1 MFFFYLKKSLRHKRI
16 YRKDKHDSL
25 RVVIT
30 YNKLRD
36 TNDT

>member
-1 MFFFYLKKSLRHKRI
+1 MLEKKMKKYVTKRI
-16 YRKDKHDSL
+16 YRKDKHVSL